1 MNTPKLFEFPSGAT
15 LDLNQVYLI
24 SAVQRCFNPS
34 RFTVDIH
41 FIGQEPQ
48 IFSLV
53 NFDGNKASAEA
64 AAVKEA
70 VDIRARLIQR
80 WSA

>member
-53 NFDGNKASAEA
+53 SFSGAEA
-64 AAVKEA
+64 AAEKEA
-70 VDIRARLIQR
+70 LDIRARLIQR
-80 WSA
+80 WSEKI